1 MVVKEYLH
9 NDDNYNHNNHIK
21 IDNDNYS
28 QMSDD
33 KSQQSSS
40 TFWRW
45 RRPKL
50 GIAFANATG
59 INNSTYNNNHP
70 ESSNPSGSRSGT
82 IADAVASL
90 FGDID
95 VSDVILQGNDGG
107 SVHAIKA
114 ILASRSTTFRT
125 KFFGEQGRTQKDL
138 VIPGEKQKQ
147 IVKFKHWDVRIL
159 HMIVEYCY
167 TDSCSIMKAQPTD
180 EIARIMSQLRVAT
193 RAFKLPGLLDKIQQW
208 GWRNLNRYPALSCA
222 MVDEGMKLDDID
234 ELALKTLQLKP
245 RAALLPE
252 YTNIGAGVLSLTK
265 PGLLFVLRTL
275 EDATSHLLLL
285 QVIERWVDFSSEDSV
300 SDSPSRERATRLA
313 FGRKCALR
321 FIKASKINPANFDRA
336 MEQSKLFQERKDLTS
351 VTLLEGLQFSEKSY
365 TVEAKREQGQ
375 KVAMARRPQTAIGII
390 RTNGSEEQ
398 SIQPTISQ

>member
-1 MVVKEYLH
+1 
-9 NDDNYNHNNHIK
+9 
-21 IDNDNYS
+21 
-28 QMSDD
+28 
-33 KSQQSSS
+33 
-40 TFWRW
+40 
-45 RRPKL
+45 
-50 GIAFANATG
+50 
-59 INNSTYNNNHP
+59 
-70 ESSNPSGSRSGT
+70 
-82 IADAVASL
+82 
-90 FGDID
+90 
-95 VSDVILQGNDGG
+95 
-107 SVHAIKA
+107 
-114 ILASRSTTFRT
+114 
-125 KFFGEQGRTQKDL
+125 
-138 VIPGEKQKQ
+138 
-147 IVKFKHWDVRIL
+147 
-159 HMIVEYCY
+159 MIVEYCY
-167 TDSCSIMKAQPTD
+167 TDSCSAMKSQPTD

-193 RAFKLPGLLDKIQQW
+193 KAFKLPGLLAKIQQW
-208 GWRNLNRYPALSCA
+208 GWRNLNRYPALACA

-300 SDSPSRERATRLA
+300 TDADARSPNSNSSSPIPSPSRERATREA

-365 TVEAKREQGQ
+365 TVSVDGQKREQRQ
-375 KVAMARRPQTAIGII
+375 RAAEARRPQTAIGIL
-390 RTNGSEEQ
+390 RTNASEDHSIRPTVSQTAIGVLRTNASEDQ
-398 SIQPTISQ
+398 SIRPTISQ